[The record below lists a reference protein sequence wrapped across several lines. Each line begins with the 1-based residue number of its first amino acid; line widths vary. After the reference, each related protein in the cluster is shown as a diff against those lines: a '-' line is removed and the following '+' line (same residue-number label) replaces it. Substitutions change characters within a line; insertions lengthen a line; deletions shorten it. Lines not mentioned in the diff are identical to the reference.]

1 MLDQE
6 PSQNST
12 PILNKPDAGVSKPEQ
27 TFTRKVK
34 STTGRR
40 PATPNRAGL
49 TSSPKRKP
57 NHDRLMRTN
66 FTTRTRRNK
75 SAFTLIEIVL
85 VLAIIALLLGAAI
98 FKLTGVF
105 SSSQKQR
112 VAQDLSTFK
121 SALNVYRMN
130 AQRFPSTE
138 QGLKALVEKPTTGI
152 IPKSYEP
159 TMKGE
164 QLDPWGN
171 PYGYRYPGT
180 HNKGEPDI
188 WSFGPDMIDGT
199 DDDIGNWEID

>member
-1 MLDQE
+1 
-6 PSQNST
+6 
-12 PILNKPDAGVSKPEQ
+12 
-27 TFTRKVK
+27 
-34 STTGRR
+34 
-40 PATPNRAGL
+40 
-49 TSSPKRKP
+49 
-57 NHDRLMRTN
+57 MRTN
-66 FTTRTRRNK
+66 IANKERRGTA
-75 SAFTLIEIVL
+75 AFTLIEIVL

-130 AQRFPSTE
+130 AQTFPSTE
-138 QGLKALVEKPTTGI
+138 QGLNALVTKPTTGR

-159 TMKGE
+159 TMKAE

-171 PYGYRYPGT
+171 PYGYRYPPT
-180 HNKGEPDI
+180 KNKGEPDI

-199 DDDIGNWEID
+199 EDDIGNWEVE

>member
-1 MLDQE
+1 M
-6 PSQNST
+6 
-12 PILNKPDAGVSKPEQ
+12 K
-27 TFTRKVK
+27 
-34 STTGRR
+34 
-40 PATPNRAGL
+40 
-49 TSSPKRKP
+49 
-57 NHDRLMRTN
+57 TN
-66 FTTRTRRNK
+66 FTTKGRRNN

-130 AQRFPSTE
+130 AGTFPSTD
-138 QGLKALVEKPTTGI
+138 QGLNALVSKPTSGK

-159 TMKGE
+159 TLKAE
-164 QLDPWGN
+164 QLDPWQN
-171 PYGYRYPGT
+171 PYGYRYPGQ

-199 DDDIGNWEID
+199 EDDIGNWELD